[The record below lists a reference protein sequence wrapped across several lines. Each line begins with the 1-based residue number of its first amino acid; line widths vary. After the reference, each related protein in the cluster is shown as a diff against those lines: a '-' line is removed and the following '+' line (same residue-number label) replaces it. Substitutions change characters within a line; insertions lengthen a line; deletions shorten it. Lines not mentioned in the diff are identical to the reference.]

1 MSGIS
6 THVLDTSI
14 GRPAPGISVVLEI
27 ESRAGT
33 WKEVGR
39 GMSNVD
45 GRIIDLLTPGSLAEA
60 TYRLT
65 FDTEAYFRSR
75 NVQGFYPS
83 ITVVFQVRDATQRHH
98 IPLLLTPYGYST
110 YRGS

>member
-6 THVLDTSI
+6 THVLDSSI
-14 GRPAPGISVVLEI
+14 GRPAAGMSVVLEI
-27 ESRAGT
+27 ESSAGT

-45 GRIIDLLTPGSLAEA
+45 GRIADLLGPGSFAEG

-83 ITVVFQVRDATQRHH
+83 VTIIFRVCDPSQHHH
-98 IPLLLTPYGYST
+98 IPLLLSPYGYST

>member
-14 GRPAPGISVVLEI
+14 GRPAVGISVVLEI

-33 WKEVGR
+33 WKQVGR

-45 GRIIDLLTPGSLAEA
+45 GRITDLLAPGSLAEA

-75 NVQGFYPS
+75 NVEAFYPN
-83 ITVVFQVRDATQRHH
+83 ITIAFHVRDATERHH
-98 IPLLLTPYGYST
+98 IPLLLSPYGYST

>member
-14 GRPAPGISVVLEI
+14 GRPAAGISVVLEI
-27 ESRAGT
+27 ESRGT
-33 WKEVGR
+33 WKQVGR
-39 GMSNVD
+39 GMSKVD
-45 GRIIDLLTPGSLAEA
+45 GRITDLLAPGSLAEA

-75 NVQGFYPS
+75 NVQAFYPN
-83 ITVVFQVRDATQRHH
+83 ITIAFQVRDPTERHH
-98 IPLLLTPYGYST
+98 IPLLLSPYGYST

>member
-14 GRPAPGISVVLEI
+14 GRPAAGISVVLEI
-27 ESRAGT
+27 ESSAGT
-33 WKEVGR
+33 WNEVGR
-39 GMSNVD
+39 GMSNAD
-45 GRIIDLLTPGSLAEA
+45 GRITDLLAPGSLAEA

-65 FDTEAYFRSR
+65 FDSEAYFRSR
-75 NVQGFYPS
+75 NVQGFYPN
-83 ITVVFQVRDATQRHH
+83 ITVIFQVRDATQRHH